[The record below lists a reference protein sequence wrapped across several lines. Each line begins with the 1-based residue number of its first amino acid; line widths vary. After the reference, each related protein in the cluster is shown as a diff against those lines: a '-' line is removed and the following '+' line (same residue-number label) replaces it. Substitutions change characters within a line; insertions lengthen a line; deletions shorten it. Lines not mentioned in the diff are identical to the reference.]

1 MVWESVFTW
10 RYFHRLSQ
18 KGYRA
23 REWSRASNMNEEE
36 APIHRSFSITFT
48 ELSVERGGEIARPP
62 LGFAFH
68 RIETSFT
75 SRVVTEY
82 IPVNRAARHLCGTR
96 KIEWTEV
103 MRVTSI
109 LCFFV
114 ERATVIN
121 YRSNFNPRP
130 ELDQISNFEITLV
143 LEKIDL
149 IVCTRRYDEHK
160 AKYSLETSII
170 YRE

>member
-1 MVWESVFTW
+1 
-10 RYFHRLSQ
+10 
-18 KGYRA
+18 
-23 REWSRASNMNEEE
+23 MNEEE

-48 ELSVERGGEIARPP
+48 ELSVERGGEIARLP

-121 YRSNFNPRP
+121 YRTAR
-130 ELDQISNFEITLV
+130 TL
-143 LEKIDL
+143 IPA
-149 IVCTRRYDEHK
+149 RN
-160 AKYSLETSII
+160 
-170 YRE
+170 